1 MKSIVYKVLKPL
13 SSGTSK
19 GSGFRMAQWFFLN
32 LDPNLM
38 IDVKKF
44 PTVPH
49 VFCSHLSCE
58 EHLYPISSLVV
69 FLIDY
74 NYNLFSTIQ

>member
-1 MKSIVYKVLKPL
+1 MKSKDYIVLKPL

-19 GSGFRMAQWFFLN
+19 GSGFRFAHWFFLN
-32 LDPNLM
+32 PDPNLM
-38 IDVKKF
+38 IDVKII
-44 PTVPH
+44 PTVLH

-58 EHLYPISSLVV
+58 ERLYPISSLVV